1 MEKRDSVKFFL
12 RFLLLTVLTF
22 ILVVISLMLAG
33 SQSEIG
39 IILGA
44 IIVIINVFFLLTFLV
59 VAIAKLVKHIFD
71 KKREYFD
78 FMYVVNF
85 LFTLLITATFMSF
98 YFILLAAAM
107 VILLPLLA

>member
-59 VAIAKLVKHIFD
+59 VAIAKLFKHIFN

-78 FMYVVNF
+78 FMYVVNV